1 MGAYDWRRLGGE
13 GFSNNSSGLST
24 EIEFSAASMAAI
36 AAELTV
42 PFGTSFVV
50 FCEEDE
56 TCVTLR
62 LVFRRL
68 SFDQKN
74 PEFDQ
79 NMAAIA
85 AEVSAPFG
93 ASHS

>member
-13 GFSNNSSGLST
+13 GFSNNPSGLST

-62 LVFRRL
+62 PAFRRPSFYQKIL
-68 SFDQKN
+68 SSI
-74 PEFDQ
+74 ETWRL
-79 NMAAIA
+79 
-85 AEVSAPFG
+85 
-93 ASHS
+93 

>member
-1 MGAYDWRRLGGE
+1 M
-13 GFSNNSSGLST
+13 
-24 EIEFSAASMAAI
+24 EFSAASLAAI
-36 AAELTV
+36 AAEFTV

-50 FCEEDE
+50 FCEEHE

-62 LVFRRL
+62 LAFRRP
-68 SFDQKN
+68 FFYQKN

-79 NMAAIA
+79 NMAAMHIA

-93 ASHS
+93 ASQS

>member
-1 MGAYDWRRLGGE
+1 MTGAYDWRRLGGE

-50 FCEEDE
+50 LFEEDE
-56 TCVTLR
+56 TLCDLAAGISKTFFLPKKILSSIKIWR
-62 LVFRRL
+62 L
-68 SFDQKN
+68 
-74 PEFDQ
+74 
-79 NMAAIA
+79 
-85 AEVSAPFG
+85 
-93 ASHS
+93 